1 MGSYE
6 MPELHAETPVV
17 RELSA
22 CSQPVDPSRLRVSEL
37 LATARRDGNIRITP
51 AELSGSNCKR
61 EHLKE
66 IV

>member
-1 MGSYE
+1 
-6 MPELHAETPVV
+6 V